1 MSWLG
6 GWEGY
11 RVKRVE
17 RREGET
23 PEIWVHLDRRPSGGM
38 IGDGCGNR
46 GDSVHDVEMRMVRDL
61 PILEARTWL
70 SVPRRR
76 VACPHCGQKL
86 ERLTWLDR
94 HARVTRRLA
103 DSVVRLCAVLPIK
116 QVASFF
122 GLGLA
127 SA

>member
-11 RVKRVE
+11 RVERVE

-23 PEIWVHLDRRPSGGM
+23 PEIRVHLGRRPGGGM
-38 IGDGCGNR
+38 ICDGCGNR
-46 GDSVHDVEMRMVRDL
+46 VDSVHDVEMRMVRDL

-76 VACPHCGQKL
+76 VACPRCGPKL

-94 HARVTRRLA
+94 HARVIRRLA
-103 DSVVRLCAVLPIK
+103 DSMVRLCATSRPTSP
-116 QVASFF
+116 ASSQTPR
-122 GLGLA
+122 GA
-127 SA
+127 